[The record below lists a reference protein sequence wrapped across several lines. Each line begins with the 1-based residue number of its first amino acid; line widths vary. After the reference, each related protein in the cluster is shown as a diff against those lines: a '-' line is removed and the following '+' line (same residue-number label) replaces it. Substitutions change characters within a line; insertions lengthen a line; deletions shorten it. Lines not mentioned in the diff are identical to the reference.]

1 MQTLTRNAL
10 NEIIREQTYSPDA
23 MIPFLRTREHFMSVP
38 VGIKREL
45 AKLGYDTNSDGAAL
59 LGNFKL
65 VLKKAGWGQ
74 SEYKNA
80 KRWLIDGSLPSANP
94 VYNYP
99 IRLCFAFG
107 LSGQDSLDFLRKV
120 CLVNGFNFRRADDV
134 VYLYCLENGR
144 SYEEANAI
152 IAQYKEATADLTY
165 STDDYT
171 KRTQTLR
178 TIFGNLSGLSEQDF
192 LVKLIVNKKNF
203 LAYSVTAH
211 EEVLKLSGTLR
222 AFIRADIAEYN
233 RDIQYAELSGYAFKG
248 NDVSLYNELV
258 YAFDIINSAGKDS
271 DTPFGGIM
279 RRFPQSEYLGKMLT
293 NSAAATDKEHDT
305 ARKVFVLLYFANY
318 ALDPPPGKF
327 FGDFTIALDTEL
339 ERCGYAK
346 LYPANPFDWH
356 ILNCIRS
363 LDYSD
368 QDEDLNPVELFNDVL
383 MLLAEEE

>member
-1 MQTLTRNAL
+1 MTWFISTALKTAEVMRKQTR
-10 NEIIREQTYSPDA
+10 I
-23 MIPFLRTREHFMSVP
+23 
-38 VGIKREL
+38 
-45 AKLGYDTNSDGAAL
+45 AK
-59 LGNFKL
+59 
-65 VLKKAGWGQ
+65 
-74 SEYKNA
+74 
-80 KRWLIDGSLPSANP
+80 
-94 VYNYP
+94 
-99 IRLCFAFG
+99 
-107 LSGQDSLDFLRKV
+107 
-120 CLVNGFNFRRADDV
+120 
-134 VYLYCLENGR
+134 
-144 SYEEANAI
+144 
-152 IAQYKEATADLTY
+152 YKEATADLTY

-178 TIFGNLSGLSEQDF
+178 TIFGNLSGLREQDF
-192 LVKLIVNKKNF
+192 LVKLIANKKNF

-233 RDIQYAELSGYAFKG
+233 RDIQYAELSGYDFKG
-248 NDVSLYNELV
+248 NDVLLYNELV